1 VPQTPS
7 KWKSKSFSFGGRLTL
22 IKSVLGS
29 LGVYYFSSFKA
40 PKKVIC
46 ELESIRRK
54 FFWGGGVDENKI
66 SWIAWDKV
74 ISPRDKGGLNIGS
87 LSVSNQAMLLK
98 WWWRLKTEDQA
109 LWCKVICSIHGPCG
123 GLHDNSYL
131 KPNSGPWYHILKLK
145 DELLNFGISLTSLF
159 KRKIGN
165 GQKTSF
171 WNDIWLGG
179 SPLSVSFPRL
189 YRLESNLDCCVYE
202 RSPTIRQP
210 SSVLAPVDHSSGT
223 ILGSGPT
230 GFLPPPGL
238 IFKWAWSRVLHTTH
252 EIEKLIGITSL
263 LSHRNLSQEEDSWEF
278 SMDALMKFTVKSID
292 DIK

>member
-1 VPQTPS
+1 MSICNNWNPLIDRFHRRLS
-7 KWKSKSFSFGGRLTL
+7 KWKSKSLSFGGRLTL
-22 IKSVLGS
+22 IKS
-29 LGVYYFSSFKA
+29 
-40 PKKVIC
+40 
-46 ELESIRRK
+46 
-54 FFWGGGVDENKI
+54 GGGVDENKI

-74 ISPRDKGGLNIGS
+74 ISPRDKG
-87 LSVSNQAMLLK
+87 
-98 WWWRLKTEDQA
+98 
-109 LWCKVICSIHGPCG
+109 
-123 GLHDNSYL
+123 
-131 KPNSGPWYHILKLK
+131 
-145 DELLNFGISLTSLF
+145 
-159 KRKIGN
+159 
-165 GQKTSF
+165 
-171 WNDIWLGG
+171 GG